1 MVIAY
6 QPNGND
12 MLYVKYINVKVCT
25 QEKDTPSI
33 GARKTKAGTVE
44 ETPYIVEELLVAQTG
59 GIKDCLNTSTIT
71 ENLFR

>member
-1 MVIAY
+1 MKEKAEESHRC
-6 QPNGND
+6 GKRRKD
-12 MLYVKYINVKVCT
+12 MLST
-25 QEKDTPSI
+25 
-33 GARKTKAGTVE
+33 GGRKTKAGTVE